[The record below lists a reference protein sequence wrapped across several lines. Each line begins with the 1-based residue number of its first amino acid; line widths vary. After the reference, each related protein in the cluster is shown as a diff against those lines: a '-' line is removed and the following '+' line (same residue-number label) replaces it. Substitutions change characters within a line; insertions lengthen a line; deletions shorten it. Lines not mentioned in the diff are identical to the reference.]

1 MSIKEKRIEQL
12 IDLLKRKNAVSI
24 HDMGT
29 ELGVSEMTV
38 RRYLETL
45 AEQGIVTL
53 LHGGAVLNQENY
65 FTSYENRYLLS
76 TEGSRNR
83 EEKKRIGAAAAKLI
97 EPEDIVI
104 IDSGSTTEWLA
115 RNLPNEAPLRV
126 LCYALNILI
135 ELHRHENCGITF
147 AGGTLHR
154 NTLMFES
161 QEGIETIRRFRCKR
175 AFLSAGGIHRDLG
188 ITSSNYYEIEAKRA
202 VMQSSLQKILL
213 ADASKFDQVSPNHY
227 ADLSGFDVVIT
238 DTGISGDY
246 RELLKEKN
254 IELITV

>member
-1 MSIKEKRIEQL
+1 MNIKEKRIEQL
-12 IDLLKRKNAVSI
+12 LELLKRKNAISI
-24 HDMGT
+24 HDTGAA
-29 ELGVSEMTV
+29 LGVSEMTV
-38 RRYLETL
+38 RRYLDAL

-83 EEKKRIGAAAAKLI
+83 EKKNRIGAAAANLI
-97 EPEDIVI
+97 EPDDIVI

-115 RNLPNEAPLRV
+115 RFLPNEVPLRV

-135 ELHRHENCGITF
+135 ELHRHENCDITF

-161 QEGIETIRRFRCKR
+161 REGIETIRRFRSKR

-227 ADLSGFDVVIT
+227 TDISGFDIVIT
-238 DTGISGDY
+238 DNGISDEY
-246 RELLKEKN
+246 RELLKDST